1 MNINQS
7 IFVFIF
13 SISLLSCGSN
23 EQATETGAL
32 EVADATS
39 ESITLNDEQAKIIQ
53 ISTTTPE
60 QRIMSDQVKATGMLD
75 VPPQNLV
82 TISAPLGGFVSETNL
97 LQGTRVKKGETIV
110 KLRHPDYIKLQQ
122 DYLENKS
129 QLTLAEQEWKRQEE
143 LSKENI
149 NAQKTLQT
157 ARAEYDKAKARYQ
170 ALSAS
175 IRLMHLDAATI
186 EKGGIQEEISIP
198 SPISGYVTQVNVN
211 LGMYAAPDLVMFKI
225 VDTEHLH
232 AEIQVFEKD
241 ILKIKPGQ
249 QIRFRLANET
259 KERTAKVYL
268 VGKEI
273 SEERTVRI
281 HGHIDRHDP
290 SLLPGM
296 FLSAVIETGNNKSN
310 SLPESCFIN
319 FEGADYVFIETG
331 KQTYQMTGISKGT
344 CDSGYCTFAFNGAV
358 PEGAVV
364 MEGGNTLL
372 SLLKNK
378 AEEE

>member
-1 MNINQS
+1 MNTNRS
-7 IFVFIF
+7 IVIIIF
-13 SISLLSCGSN
+13 SIVLLGCGTKEPSA
-23 EQATETGAL
+23 EIVAPEAASTPET
-32 EVADATS
+32 V
-39 ESITLNDEQAKIIQ
+39 TLSDDQSKIIR
-53 ISTTTPE
+53 ISTTKPE
-60 QRIMSDQVKATGMLD
+60 ERIMSDMVKAIGMLD

-97 LQGTRVKKGETIV
+97 LQGTRVKKGDIIV
-110 KLRHPDYIKLQQ
+110 KLRHPDYIRLQQ

-129 QLTLAEQEWKRQEE
+129 QLTFAEQEWKRQED
-143 LSKENI
+143 LAKENI

-157 ARAEYDKAKARYQ
+157 ARTEYEKTKARHQ
-170 ALSAS
+170 ALTAS
-175 IRLMHLDAATI
+175 LKLTHLDGANI
-186 EKGGIQEEISIP
+186 EKNGIQDEISIP
-198 SPISGYVTQVNVN
+198 SPISGFVTQVNVN
-211 LGMYAAPDLVMFKI
+211 LGMYAAPEQVMFKI

-259 KERTAKVYL
+259 RERTAKVYL

-296 FLSAVIETGNNKSN
+296 FLSAVIETGNAKSA

-319 FEGADYVFIETG
+319 FEGADYVFTETG
-331 KQTYQMTGISKGT
+331 KQSYQMFSISKGT
-344 CDSGYCTFAFNGAV
+344 CDSGFCTFAFNG
-358 PEGAVV
+358 PTPDGSVV
-364 MEGGNTLL
+364 MEGANTLL
-372 SLLKNK
+372 SLLKNR
-378 AEEE
+378 EEE

>member
-1 MNINQS
+1 MNTNQS
-7 IFVFIF
+7 IVILIF
-13 SISLLSCGSN
+13 SIVLLGCGIKEPSA
-23 EQATETGAL
+23 ETATAEVTTAPESVAL
-32 EVADATS
+32 S
-39 ESITLNDEQAKIIQ
+39 DEQAKIIH
-53 ISTTTPE
+53 ITTTMPE
-60 QRIMSDQVKATGMLD
+60 ERIMSDMVKATGMLD

-97 LQGTRVKKGETIV
+97 LQGTHVKKGETIV

-129 QLTLAEQEWKRQEE
+129 QLTLAEQEWKRQED
-143 LSKENI
+143 LAKENI

-157 ARAEYDKAKARYQ
+157 ARTEYEKTKARHQ
-170 ALSAS
+170 ALTAS
-175 IRLMHLDAATI
+175 LRLLYLDGAVI
-186 EKGGIQEEISIP
+186 EKSGIQDEISIP

-211 LGMYAAPDLVMFKI
+211 LGMYAAPEQVMFKI

-241 ILKIKPGQ
+241 ILKVKPGQ
-249 QIRFRLANET
+249 QIRFRLATESR
-259 KERTAKVYL
+259 ERTAKVYL

-296 FLSAVIETGNNKSN
+296 FLSAVIETGNAKSA

-319 FEGADYVFIETG
+319 FEGADYVFTETG
-331 KQTYQMTGISKGT
+331 KQTYQMIAISKGN
-344 CDSGYCTFAFNGAV
+344 CDSGFCTFAFNGPA
-358 PEGAVV
+358 PDGSVV
-364 MEGGNTLL
+364 MEGANTLL
-372 SLLKNK
+372 SLLKNR
-378 AEEE
+378 EEE